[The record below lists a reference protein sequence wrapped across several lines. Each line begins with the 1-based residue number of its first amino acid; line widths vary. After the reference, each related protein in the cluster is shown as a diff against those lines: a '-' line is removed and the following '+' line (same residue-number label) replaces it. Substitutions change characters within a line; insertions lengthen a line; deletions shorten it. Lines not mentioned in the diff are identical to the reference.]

1 MDEFLKTNSMK
12 KINYLFVLLFS
23 IFSCN
28 TEVPTQFSEDALNDT
43 FITLEGESV
52 AFKGIL
58 EAHKGKT
65 VVIDIWA
72 PWCSDCIKG
81 MPKVKALQKDYK
93 DVVYVFLSLD
103 RNQDA
108 WKRGIKKYNVN
119 GAHYFMHSGWKGAF
133 GNFAN
138 LNWIPRYMV
147 INKQGNIELF
157 KATKADNNK
166 LIEALKK

>member
-1 MDEFLKTNSMK
+1 MK
-12 KINYLFVLLFS
+12 KMNYLLVLLLS

-28 TEVPTQFSEDALNDT
+28 TEIPTQFSEDALNDT
-43 FITLEGESV
+43 FINLQGESV
-52 AFKGIL
+52 AFKDIL
-58 EAHKGKT
+58 EVHKGKT
-65 VVIDIWA
+65 IVIDIWA
-72 PWCSDCIKG
+72 SWCGDCIKG

-119 GAHYFMHSGWKGAF
+119 GAHYFMQSGWKGAF
-133 GNFAN
+133 GDFVN

-157 KATKADNNK
+157 KAVKADNNK